1 MLIRT
6 EEGHPSQR
14 AYLCLQQV
22 RTLEKLG
29 IPVVPGQSRISG
41 QRQTHLDIAL
51 GRSCVDSPGHAAAR
65 RSREGQ
71 RLIQRLA
78 RFSETPLKHL
88 PRWRIVLLKFSI
100 VIQTSCIEHSGR
112 WRRATG
118 EQRNRACLSHLH
130 RDVIRG
136 RDLAQAETC
145 ENMKPCARLP
155 MASSRAGHGSRNH
168 EPKRGS
174 LVPQGLHL

>member
-29 IPVVPGQSRISG
+29 IPRVPGQSRISG

-88 PRWRIVLLKFSI
+88 APLADSFAEIFNCDPN
-100 VIQTSCIEHSGR
+100 Q
-112 WRRATG
+112 
-118 EQRNRACLSHLH
+118 LH
-130 RDVIRG
+130 RTQRAVAPGNSGTELVSVIYT
-136 RDLAQAETC
+136 ET
-145 ENMKPCARLP
+145 
-155 MASSRAGHGSRNH
+155 
-168 EPKRGS
+168 
-174 LVPQGLHL
+174 